1 MRSLSYVLKKLR
13 LYDLPQDEKIPDP
26 SVWAKK
32 NDEGAYDSVSI
43 AVASSEIEY
52 QFTK

>member
-1 MRSLSYVLKKLR
+1 MRILSYVLKKLR
-13 LYDLPQDEKIPDP
+13 LYDLTQDAKIPNP
-26 SVWAKK
+26 PVWAKK
-32 NDEGAYDSVSI
+32 NDEAAYDSVSI